1 MVGAAVGGGY
11 PDTGLSDVAFV
22 WMARKAQAC
31 GLALDAE
38 YVNRTQEGTHQLLV
52 DSRTVRW
59 RLLPAK
65 DRTLCETD
73 ASEHVHHTAVTRLNS
88 DAGIL
93 EPFPYESA
101 GLRNLI
107 RRAGPTFDKLVDRT

>member
-1 MVGAAVGGGY
+1 
-11 PDTGLSDVAFV
+11 
-22 WMARKAQAC
+22 MARKAQAC
-31 GLALDAE
+31 GLALDAD
-38 YVNRTQEGTHQLLV
+38 YVDRQQEGTHQLLV
-52 DSRTVRW
+52 DSRSFRW

-65 DRTLCETD
+65 DRTLGETD
-73 ASEHVHHTAVTRLNS
+73 ASEQVHHTAVTRLNGT
-88 DAGIL
+88 AGAF